1 MSDINCTEGEVV
13 RAKSNDSIVY
23 PEVSSC
29 LTLTC
34 VLGNGG
40 MVGAHASHHKRGT
53 YGYDKILGGVRD
65 KLGGDNVNVKKV
77 WILGDLSSW
86 KVNFTP
92 GNPTDPK
99 KLILDTDDESTTTSL
114 EKHIKITLQLPPDCN
129 FTITY
134 AKGKI
139 TLTGANNSEDVMPS
153 WS

>member
-1 MSDINCTEGEVV
+1 MSIIKCTEGEVV
-13 RAKSNDSIVY
+13 KAKSNDSIVY
-23 PEVSSC
+23 PSVTSC

-53 YGYDKILGGVRD
+53 YGYDEILGAVRD
-65 KLGGDNVNVKKV
+65 KLGSDRVNVKKV

-99 KLILDTDDESTTTSL
+99 SLILDAHDDGTTKSL
-114 EKHIKITLQLPPDCN
+114 EMHIKITLQLSPNCE

-134 AKGKI
+134 AKGEIK
-139 TLTGANNSEDVMPS
+139 LAGGNKSDDVAPS
-153 WS
+153 W